1 MLSDSTFSSGD
12 PEPGPGRHVWRQV
25 SARVKFLQYIGIYW
39 VGHPDESEEAHAHLV
54 QWTGQELTSPA
65 LYLKWYRKTYL
76 GLAH

>member
-1 MLSDSTFSSGD
+1 
-12 PEPGPGRHVWRQV
+12 
-25 SARVKFLQYIGIYW
+25 VKFLQYIGIYW